1 MTHLEP
7 IEPADAVE
15 LYLTE
20 KESEVSEWTLYSHG
34 SRLGH
39 FTRWCDEKGID
50 NLNDL
55 TGRDLKRYKLWRRD
69 DGDLNNVTVKT
80 QMDTLRVFIRWCESI
95 DAVTPDLS
103 VKVESPNL
111 DHNDNVREVMLD
123 PDDGKEVLDYLR
135 KYEYASIEH
144 VTLTLLWYCSL
155 RRGAAVA
162 LDTGDYDSGNQQIAV
177 RHRPETETPIKN
189 KARGERVI
197 ALQASVCE
205 LLDDWIVD
213 RRPDVTDEY
222 GREPLLA
229 TSQGR
234 IHGQTVQRY
243 VYAYTRPCV
252 YSNQCPVE
260 RDPQVCDAAQNRSA
274 ASGCPEN
281 VSPHAIRRGSITN
294 YLQNEV
300 PKPVL
305 SDRANVSV
313 DVLDKHYNE
322 MTESEKAE
330 QRRQFFNE

>member
-39 FTRWCDEKGID
+39 FTRWCDEKDID

-123 PDDGKEVLDYLR
+123 PDDGKEVLNYLR
-135 KYEYASIEH
+135 KYEYASIGH
-144 VTLTLLWYCSL
+144 VTLTLLWRCSL

-162 LDTGDYDSGNQQIAV
+162 LDVDDYESGSQQIAV
-177 RHRPETETPIKN
+177 HHRPETATPIKN

-205 LLDDWIVD
+205 LLDDWIAD
-213 RRPDVTDEY
+213 RRPDVTDEH
-222 GREPLLA
+222 GRKPLLA
-229 TSQGR
+229 TTQGR
-234 IHGQTVQRY
+234 IHGQTVQRH

-252 YSNQCPVE
+252 YSNQCPAE
-260 RDPQVCDAAQNRSA
+260 RDPETCDAAKNRSA

-294 YLQNEV
+294 YLQNEI